1 MNFLDVRMM
10 RFNQRGISQPMPQQ
24 LIQHQPPPVVEIQA
38 VQPEKPKKKKAAFNI
53 SDDKDQIIIDIIREK
68 PNIVN
73 CRKAL
78 KRYAEIS
85 TEEHYEELFN

>member
-1 MNFLDVRMM
+1 MNFLEARMM
-10 RFNQRGISQPMPQQ
+10 RFNQ
-24 LIQHQPPPVVEIQA
+24 IQIPASMPPPMQTSPPVEIQA
-38 VQPEKPKKKKAAFNI
+38 IQSEKPKTKKKPAFNI

-68 PNIVN
+68 PNIAN

-85 TEEHYEELFN
+85 TEEHYDELFT